1 MEDINAGSRETEQ
14 NVGSAELG
22 GLMEGMILHFAK
34 LETFPDKA
42 TFSRLSTCS
51 KAEPSS
57 DRSKGVQEGKRK

>member
-14 NVGSAELG
+14 NVGSVELE

-34 LETFPDKA
+34 LETFPDKV

-51 KAEPSS
+51 KAERPP
-57 DRSKGVQEGKRK
+57 DRSKEVQEGKSK